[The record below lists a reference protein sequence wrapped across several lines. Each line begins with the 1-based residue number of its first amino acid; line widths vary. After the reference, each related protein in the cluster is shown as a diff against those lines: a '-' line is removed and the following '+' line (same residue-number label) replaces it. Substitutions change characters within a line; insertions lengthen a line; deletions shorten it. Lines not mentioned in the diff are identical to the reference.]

1 MIAMKRTNRTKRAK
15 KLIRFSTPRML
26 SAIAS
31 LGRVAVSGE
40 IASKLGDDSR
50 DGRRKLS
57 VMLNRAKRVGLV
69 KHAPTGSYGAGSGG
83 RWSVTAA
90 GRKTLAVADR

>member
-1 MIAMKRTNRTKRAK
+1 MKRKNRTKRAK
-15 KLIRFSTPRML
+15 KAIRFTTPRML
-26 SAIAS
+26 RAIAS

-40 IASKLGDDSR
+40 IARKLGDDSR

-57 VMLNRAKRVGLV
+57 VMLNRAKKVGLV
-69 KHAPTGSYGAGSGG
+69 KHTPTGNYGAGSGG

-90 GRKTLAVADR
+90 GRKAFSVGL